1 MKELGA
7 GMRFRLNMNLQ
18 PAEFHRKWASE
29 LRFLQNTSNATPK
42 AYVFAKLSTWIGES
56 QLRSIRQSFHSLCSP
71 LALAANKVMTM
82 AESSMNLQIS
92 RKRDAAHKFIYDDRG
107 FVNDYCDGW
116 VRQECEGKEGYASYA
131 VWYGPK
137 HGANSAKVLLPSV
150 SNKQTEI
157 ITIIRTIEF
166 SYKNRV
172 NKLKI
177 LSDSSYVIS
186 LYQKGLIS
194 IDNQRFGTYS
204 NFELLRFW
212 GFGKSD
218 RASQRWKHWDVSC

>member
-1 MKELGA
+1 MPIALSSFCVISTSQIHTVVSDNAPSSRAYTWNNHLRQLNIKGKHITSYSANANAVERQMKELGA

-107 FVNDYCDGW
+107 FVNDYCDG
-116 VRQECEGKEGYASYA
+116 
-131 VWYGPK
+131 
-137 HGANSAKVLLPSV
+137 
-150 SNKQTEI
+150 
-157 ITIIRTIEF
+157 
-166 SYKNRV
+166 
-172 NKLKI
+172 
-177 LSDSSYVIS
+177 
-186 LYQKGLIS
+186 
-194 IDNQRFGTYS
+194 
-204 NFELLRFW
+204 
-212 GFGKSD
+212 
-218 RASQRWKHWDVSC
+218 